1 MDPIVIFF
9 AGKVGVGKS
18 RTINNLVG
26 SVVSRS
32 SAAAE
37 SVTTRTSVVYQGT
50 LGNTSVKLL
59 DSSGLQDP
67 HKKNVDTIS
76 DITNFI
82 VSEGGIDVLYHIVS
96 LGRLTDADIAI
107 PNLLLDGL
115 SSNSTE
121 RARLIRSYR
130 IIVTHADSSEGEDVN
145 NLIAGFKEDVK
156 QKFPSVLHGVI
167 ESSIFIEHDQRI
179 RSNYNDLSRFREKVV
194 SEITLARTAN
204 GGKYRCTQLS
214 SVKAQLISSFEGS
227 ITNWFSIEQND
238 VELMKAQR
246 GVFQSMT
253 ETSCRLLLDQ
263 DLIPSGFTQQWNTS
277 WAHSVLRNEV
287 GYQ

>member
-121 RARLIRSYR
+121 RALGYQVAQRMIGELN
-130 IIVTHADSSEGEDVN
+130 THITQAEE
-145 NLIAGFKEDVK
+145 
-156 QKFPSVLHGVI
+156 
-167 ESSIFIEHDQRI
+167 RI
-179 RSNYNDLSRFREKVV
+179 RKANE
-194 SEITLARTAN
+194 EAAEAARRAAASVPQIVYT
-204 GGKYRCTQLS
+204 GGGGGGGGGGGRCI
-214 SVKAQLISSFEGS
+214 IS
-227 ITNWFSIEQND
+227 
-238 VELMKAQR
+238 
-246 GVFQSMT
+246 
-253 ETSCRLLLDQ
+253 
-263 DLIPSGFTQQWNTS
+263 
-277 WAHSVLRNEV
+277 
-287 GYQ
+287 